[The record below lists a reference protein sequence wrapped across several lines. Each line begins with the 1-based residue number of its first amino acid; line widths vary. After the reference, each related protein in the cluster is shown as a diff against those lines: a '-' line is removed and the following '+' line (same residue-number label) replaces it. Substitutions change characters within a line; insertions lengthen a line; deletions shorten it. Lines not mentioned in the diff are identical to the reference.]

1 MSLSA
6 SFLERLEDGDIFFPF
21 SKWPPIAKDYMQ
33 KKHKAR
39 NERYYLMRFLCYNGL
54 RPEIA
59 SHWVMREG
67 DYDQEAQR
75 DQLGLMVKA
84 KSVDFYRKGRIF
96 NMRLGRTDTAEEQ
109 PYSSTTT
116 PPPLSIAPTKAPTV
130 TVTWEKVLDMYPR
143 PTRSQIPDDF
153 EFELAL
159 LTWKEETRRA
169 IDKWKS
175 QGLVM
180 EF

>member
-1 MSLSA
+1 MPLSQA
-6 SFLERLEDGDIFFPF
+6 FHEVLEEGEIFFPF
-21 SKWPPIAKDYMQ
+21 SKWPPIAKDYMVKNQ
-33 KKHKAR
+33 KAR

-59 SHWVMREG
+59 SHWIMREG
-67 DYDQEAQR
+67 VYDDDAKR
-75 DQLGLMVKA
+75 DQIGLVAKA
-84 KSVDFYRKGRIF
+84 QNVEFYRKGRIF

-109 PYSSTTT
+109 PYPSTA
-116 PPPLSIAPTKAPTV
+116 PPPLSMNPTKAPTV

-153 EFELAL
+153 EFQLAL

-175 QGLVM
+175 QGLIM